1 MHMLII
7 AQYLN
12 LFEPGE
18 DRLLKLGRSFVEN
31 GYNVTIITGS
41 GGNDINLSGKMVG
54 LTRENGINL
63 VSLNVPYTTDMN
75 NRKKLSAFIRFNKLA
90 ERQGHQLP
98 KPDLIL
104 ALSPPLTALMPALSL
119 SSYYNAPLAIEIREL
134 WPDAPVQRGTL
145 KNIFLVRKAR
155 KFEEKVYEKAEI
167 IIAGSRG
174 IAEAVKEHRV
184 ERAKVTLLPQINDE
198 NEVINIYKDAIGRVF
213 EKNRTIS
220 FKEGNIKNRYK

>member
-41 GGNDINLSGKMVG
+41 SWNDINLSGKMVG
-54 LTRENGINL
+54 LTRENGMNL
-63 VSLNVPYTTDMN
+63 VSLNVPYATDMN

-90 ERQGHQLP
+90 ERQGHRLP

-119 SSYYNAPLAIEIREL
+119 SSYYNVPLAIEIREL
-134 WPDAPVQRGTL
+134 WPDAPIQRGTL

-167 IIAGSRG
+167 IIAGGRG

-198 NEVINIYKDAIGRVF
+198 NEVINIYKDAIERVF
-213 EKNRTIS
+213 EKT
-220 FKEGNIKNRYK
+220 GQ